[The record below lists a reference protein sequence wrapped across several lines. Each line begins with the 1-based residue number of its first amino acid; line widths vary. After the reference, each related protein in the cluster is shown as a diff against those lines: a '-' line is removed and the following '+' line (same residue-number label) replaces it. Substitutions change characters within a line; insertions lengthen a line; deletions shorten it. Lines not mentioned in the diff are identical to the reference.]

1 MKKITIAL
9 FCLVTTIVTSQNLI
23 VNPDF
28 QLTGTGGS
36 ITSWTHTPYTMLTIP
51 PSVTATGPHG
61 TTAIDDGTGD
71 FYALS
76 KGENGCMYQK
86 VAVLPSHNYSCTL
99 VFRFIT
105 TRQTS
110 GYGYAIETTTP
121 LTPPNVTTIINGS
134 SSLKPFCTTNGVWTE
149 FGSLDNANLVADP
162 NNYTRTFTFATP
174 ADATFVYI
182 GVGTK
187 GAVSNLQL
195 NTVNLTDTGA
205 LSINEVEKPQLTV
218 YPNPA
223 NNDVTISNIQG
234 DFSFKIV
241 DVSGKI
247 AKSNNKQASN
257 TINISDL
264 NSGVY
269 FMEITNSDNRK
280 STTKL
285 IKL

>member
-1 MKKITIAL
+1 MKKITLAL
-9 FCLVTTIVTSQNLI
+9 FCLVTSIVTSQNLI

-28 QLTGTGGS
+28 QLTGTDGS
-36 ITSWTHTPYTMLTIP
+36 ITSWTHTPYVMLTIP
-51 PSVTATGPHG
+51 PSVNPTGPHG

-121 LTPPNVTTIINGS
+121 LTPPDVNTIINGA
-134 SSLKPFCTTNGVWTE
+134 SSLKPFCTTNGAWTE
-149 FGSLDNANLVADP
+149 FGILDNANLVTDD
-162 NNYTRTFTFATP
+162 YTRTFTFATP

-182 GVGTK
+182 AVGTK

-195 NTVNLTDTGA
+195 NTVNLTDSGA
-205 LSINEVEKPQLTV
+205 LSVNTIEKPQIVL

-223 NNDVTISNIQG
+223 NNEVNISNIQG
-234 DFSFKIV
+234 DFSYKIV

-247 AKSNNKQASN
+247 AKSENKQSSS

-269 FMEITNSDNRK
+269 FIEISNNDTK
-280 STTKL
+280 STSRL
-285 IKL
+285 IKQ

>member
-1 MKKITIAL
+1 MKKITLAL

-28 QLTGTGGS
+28 QAGGGS
-36 ITSWTHTPYTMLTIP
+36 LNSWTFTTQGTYIIP
-51 PSVTATGPHG
+51 PATIAATHG
-61 TTAIDDGTGD
+61 TAAINDGTGD
-71 FYALS
+71 FYASLR
-76 KGENGCMYQK
+76 GENGCLYQK

-110 GYGYAIETTTP
+110 GYGYAMETTTP
-121 LTPPNVTTIINGS
+121 LTPPDVTTILNGS
-134 SSLKPFCTTNGVWTE
+134 SSLKSFCTTNGGVWTE

-162 NNYTRTFTFATP
+162 ANYTRTFTFATP

-182 GVGTK
+182 SVGSK

-205 LSINEVEKPQLTV
+205 LSINEVEKSQFTV

-234 DFSFKIV
+234 DFSYKIV

-247 AKSNNKQASN
+247 AKSSTKQASN

-264 NSGVY
+264 NAGVY
-269 FMEITNSDNRK
+269 FMEITNSDNIK
-280 STTKL
+280 QTTKL
-285 IKL
+285 IKK

>member
-1 MKKITIAL
+1 MKKITLAL

-36 ITSWTHTPYTMLTIP
+36 IASWTHTPYTMLTIP

-76 KGENGCMYQK
+76 KGENGCMFQK
-86 VAVLPSHNYSCTL
+86 IAVLPSHNYSCTL

-121 LTPPNVTTIINGS
+121 LTPPDVTTIINGA
-134 SSLKPFCTTNGVWTE
+134 SSLKPFCTTNGAWTE
-149 FGSLDNANLVADP
+149 FGILDNANLVADP

-205 LSINEVEKPQLTV
+205 LSINEVEKSQFTV

-234 DFSFKIV
+234 DFSYKIV